1 MPKFSDYP
9 DSAVNAAKR
18 AISHKEKNGTQ
29 CGTQVGWVRARQIA
43 NKQGFDEDMIKRIF
57 SFLSRAKVY
66 DQGKYTDENGGD
78 ICGSIMYDAWG
89 GDSMRTWAEGKLN
102 KLEKERKNMQFKKE
116 IEDVLNSIKALFS
129 EEKPMTQSRTLDGSL
144 VEWEGET
151 LSVGAKFYVLT
162 DEGKKPAENGSYE
175 LENGDVILVEGST
188 VKDVFTKMHEEM
200 NEFNPQEFAAIMSRL
215 DAVEAKLAE
224 TEQKLADAEL
234 KLSEAQVKFS
244 EVKTDD
250 TAEKVL
256 SAIEELRTELS
267 KLPLEQPVRGT
278 QTEIDENG
286 KYAAIF
292 NKLKKDKINK

>member
-1 MPKFSDYP
+1 MEL
-9 DSAVNAAKR
+9 R
-18 AISHKEKNGTQ
+18 
-29 CGTQVGWVRARQIA
+29 
-43 NKQGFDEDMIKRIF
+43 
-57 SFLSRAKVY
+57 
-66 DQGKYTDENGGD
+66 
-78 ICGSIMYDAWG
+78 
-89 GDSMRTWAEGKLN
+89 
-102 KLEKERKNMQFKKE
+102 KE
-116 IEDVLNSIKALFS
+116 IEQVLNNIKALFA
-129 EEKPMTQSRTLDGSL
+129 EEKPVTQSRTLDGNL

-162 DEGKKPAENGSYE
+162 DEGKKVAEDGSYE

-200 NEFNPQEFAAIMSRL
+200 NEFNPQEFAAMMSRL

-256 SAIEELRTELS
+256 LAIEELRTELS
-267 KLPLEQPVRGT
+267 KLPVEQPARGT
-278 QTEIDENG
+278 QTEIEDKG

-292 NKLKKDKINK
+292 NRLKTEKNNK